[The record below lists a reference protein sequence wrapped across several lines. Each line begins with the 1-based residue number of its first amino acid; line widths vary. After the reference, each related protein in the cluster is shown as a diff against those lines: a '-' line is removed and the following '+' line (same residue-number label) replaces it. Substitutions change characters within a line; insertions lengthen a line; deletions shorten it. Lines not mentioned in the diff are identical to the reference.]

1 MSYKNIIVAGSI
13 AFDFIF
19 KYEGSFKDHSDFNT
33 CFFAPTRKRFFGGC
47 GGNIAYSASLF
58 GVRPI
63 LVSVAGKDFSPEYKD
78 WLSAHNIDLK
88 HVLEVKEGD
97 TAAAYITTD
106 KNGNQLTTFYPGAS
120 LTTYDLG
127 LDLNQHKDSILIV
140 SPMNMG
146 NMEELCLQAI
156 EKNMDYVFD
165 PGQQITLFSPEQMKK
180 LAENAFLVILNE
192 YEFGLASKNVDF
204 SKVKRYIVTKGE
216 KGSLCVADGQS
227 ITIPV
232 VKPNTVADPTGCGD
246 AYRGGLLYGLTQG
259 YSLPKSC
266 QMGALCATYS
276 IEKEGTQNHSFTIVE
291 FGKRYKDSFGE
302 EI

>member
-19 KYEGSFKDHSDFNT
+19 KYEGAFKDHSDFNT

-63 LVSVAGKDFSPEYKD
+63 LVSVAGKDFSPEYKN

-88 HVLEVKEGD
+88 YVLEVKDGD

-120 LTTYDLG
+120 LTTYDLRV
-127 LDLNQHKDSILIV
+127 DLNKDAILIV

-146 NMEELCLQAI
+146 NMEQLCLQAI
-156 EKNMDYVFD
+156 ASGTDYIFD
-165 PGQQITLFSPEQMKK
+165 PGQQITLFSPEQMRK
-180 LAENAFLVILNE
+180 LCENAFLVILNE
-192 YEFGLASKNVDF
+192 YEFGVASKNVDF

-216 KGSLCVADGQS
+216 KGSECVIDGQQ
-227 ITIPV
+227 IGIPV
-232 VKPNTVADPTGCGD
+232 VAPKVVADPTGCGD
-246 AYRGGLLYGLTQG
+246 AYRGGLLYGLSQG
-259 YSLPKSC
+259 YDLPKC
-266 QMGALCATYS
+266 CEMGALCATRC
-276 IEKEGTQNHSFTIVE
+276 IEKEGTQNHTLDKSEKNTL
-291 FGKRYKDSFGE
+291 
-302 EI
+302 